1 MTLTHLAALALL
13 LASIADTVTTW
24 RFLASGR
31 GREAN
36 PIVRWLIDHAGR
48 AWPALKALPILPAL
62 WAAWH
67 YPHDPRLALVLGGLA
82 VVYGVVSWRNG
93 RL

>member
-13 LASIADTVTTW
+13 LASLADTVTTW

-36 PIVRWLIDHAGR
+36 PVVRWLIEHTGR
-48 AWPALKALPILPAL
+48 AWPVIKTLPILPAL

-67 YPHDPRLALVLGGLA
+67 YSHDMRLALVLGGLA
-82 VVYGVVSWRNG
+82 VVYGLVAWRNG